1 MRNTYTRIAEVD
13 PSLIEAA
20 DGLGMS
26 RFKRLT
32 KIELPLALSVIM
44 AGIRTAMVLIVGT
57 TTLAALIGAGGLGDL
72 ILLGIDRNN
81 GQLILLGAIP
91 AAILALIFDFGLRGI
106 GKLRSEEHTSE
117 LQSRGH

>member
-1 MRNTYTRIAEVD
+1 MRNTYTGIAEVD

-72 ILLGIDRNN
+72 ILLGIARNN
-81 GQLILLGAIP
+81 DQLILLDAIP
-91 AAILALIFDFGLRGI
+91 TAILALNIDYSFL
-106 GKLRSEEHTSE
+106 
-117 LQSRGH
+117 